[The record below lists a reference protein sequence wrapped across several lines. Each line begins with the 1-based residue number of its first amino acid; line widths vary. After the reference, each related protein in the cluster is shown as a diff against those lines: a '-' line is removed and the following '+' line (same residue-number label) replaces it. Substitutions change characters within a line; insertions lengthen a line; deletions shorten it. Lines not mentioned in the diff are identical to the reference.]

1 MDTTYKYRRNFFSTR
16 NTRQAPGSSTRAK
29 NALLCRFDEV
39 QVLRVLVPVSG
50 VASLTVLEKA
60 AVVRT
65 RLVLGEL

>member
-39 QVLRVLVPVSG
+39 LRLLVPVSRL
-50 VASLTVLEKA
+50 ASLTVLEKA